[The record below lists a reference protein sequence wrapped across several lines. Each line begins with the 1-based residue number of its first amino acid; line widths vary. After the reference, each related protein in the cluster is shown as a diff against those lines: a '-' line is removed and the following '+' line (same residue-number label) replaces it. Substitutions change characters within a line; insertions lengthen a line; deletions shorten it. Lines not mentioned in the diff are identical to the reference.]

1 MAVTKATYW
10 QRGET
15 IDYTNATGAAIEAGA
30 IVEMEALIGVA
41 GEDIPQGAT
50 GGVHIEGV
58 FYFPKDTGEIKQG
71 ALVSY
76 AEGKVKAC
84 EDGGQAV
91 GHIEPAVRGK
101 ALQNGLAGIGGQF
114 WVTGA
119 VVTHKISPCGYYRV
133 KAFSMQWTCHDGQ
146 ERSGGRTS
154 TTSKRAGQSA

>member
-41 GEDIPQGAT
+41 GEDIPQGAM

-91 GHIEPAVRGK
+91 GVAVAKAESADEK
-101 ALQNGLAGIGGQF
+101 ALVKIN
-114 WVTGA
+114 VGA
-119 VVTHKISPCGYYRV
+119 AP
-133 KAFSMQWTCHDGQ
+133 KAAAS
-146 ERSGGRTS
+146 E
-154 TTSKRAGQSA
+154 AV